1 MVERAMSMFF
11 RIDATERRGRYAPQ
25 VDAAEIPVRGDDGG
39 EAARKAALRRA
50 MYERIARGNA
60 LAEAEDRARRR
71 WRGE

>member
-1 MVERAMSMFF
+1 MFSRMDTVER
-11 RIDATERRGRYAPQ
+11 RRRYAPQ
-25 VDAAEIPVRGDDGG
+25 VEAAEIPVRGDDGG

-60 LAEAEDRARRR
+60 LAEAEDHARRR

>member
-1 MVERAMSMFF
+1 MLSRMDTV
-11 RIDATERRGRYAPQ
+11 ERRGRYAPQ

-60 LAEAEDRARRR
+60 LAEAEETARRR